1 MEVLVLLA
9 QQVQLVHQDQ
19 EEKEEGMVLLEN
31 LVQLV
36 NPVELVFLEFLVQK
50 EILGELVLKGVQVF
64 KVQEEKL
71 ENLVYLESQE
81 KWVHQ
86 ERTGAMEK
94 KEDLEFP

>member
-1 MEVLVLLA
+1 M
-9 QQVQLVHQDQ
+9 
-19 EEKEEGMVLLEN
+19 
-31 LVQLV
+31 V

-94 KEDLEFP
+94 KEDLEFLVLLDLQDSLDPEVNLA